1 MGVGLMGVGLT
12 GVGLTGVGL
21 VGEIEQIRG
30 INDVMFR
37 L

>member
-1 MGVGLMGVGLT
+1 MGVGLM